1 MPEYISSAF
10 EKKATRMTLP
20 WRIPFPVWALTV
32 CLLFAAVGVAVLDD
46 YGVATDEIIQ
56 RAIGHQTVNTFLGR
70 EDALSKGK
78 ERFYSNVFEGFL
90 ALAERL
96 LGLDD
101 SRSVYLARHLL
112 THLFFLVGGFFC
124 SLLAYRL
131 FDSRLLALF
140 ALVLFLLHPRLYG
153 HSFVNSKDIPFLV
166 MFMLSLHF
174 VHRAF
179 RRDTIGAFLLCGAAV
194 GLLTNLRIMGVMLF
208 AAVLAMRACDFFQ
221 ASEPRERK
229 RLRTTGVAFL
239 IAGALTLY
247 ATSPWL
253 WRNPFEFVMGLAILS
268 RHPTRTV
275 SLFQGEPI
283 SWPEIPPHY
292 IPVWIAITTPPVT
305 LLLSL
310 AGAASVLRSLWDRPR
325 HALRNTDLRFALLL
339 VACAASTVL
348 AIVVLGSNIYN
359 GWRHVYFLYAPLC
372 LLAVFGLRWLASV
385 GGRPMLR
392 KGVYAAAAAGVA
404 VAAVETTSIHPY
416 QAAYFN
422 FLVDRRTPELLRSR
436 YSMEY
441 WGIAFREGLEHL
453 LRRHPSSPVYVG
465 GSRLHGNPAVKN
477 RKILPRADRRR
488 IVFGGKSE
496 GRWPDYYISGASS
509 FFRKRVRTRPYGPPF
524 APVVHA
530 RKLYDNT
537 ILTVTAADPS
547 LVDRAAAD
555 AYRET
560 YRSLVSTTPVARS
573 DFHLYLDGKTLT
585 YLREPCRPRDVRDP
599 FSLRVFP
606 VEAHSLA
613 HYHRRKGFE
622 PLPFEFSRYG
632 VRIDDKCMLRLR
644 LPDYPVRA
652 IETGQMKPASGR
664 LWRAAV
670 RLSPDGV
677 ASAKVREGPFPGA
690 SAKPAAESHFDL
702 YLDGDT
708 LAYVRE
714 PCAREDAATPFFL
727 HLVPRDAADLP
738 SHRKP
743 WGYDNLDFNFRK
755 AGAILDGKCLAMVEL
770 PGYEIA
776 RIRTGQFSGVL
787 GRRVRRWEAE
797 VDLRRP

>member
-1 MPEYISSAF
+1 
-10 EKKATRMTLP
+10 MTTPSTLL
-20 WRIPFPVWALTV
+20 WRVPFPLWALAV

-56 RAIGHQTVNTFLGR
+56 RSIGHETLNTFLGD
-70 EDALSKGK
+70 DALSKGK
-78 ERFYSNVFEGFL
+78 ERFYANVFEGFL
-90 ALAERL
+90 ALAEIL

-112 THLFFLVGGFFC
+112 THLFFLLGGFFC
-124 SLLAYRL
+124 SLLAYRI

-166 MFMLSLHF
+166 MFMVSLHL

-179 RRDTIGAFLLCGAAV
+179 RRDTVGAFLLCGAAV
-194 GLLTNLRIMGVMLF
+194 GLLTNFRIMGVILF
-208 AAVLAMRACDFFQ
+208 AAVPAMRACDFFL
-221 ASEPRERK
+221 ASEDRERK
-229 RLRTTGVAFL
+229 RIRTTGIVFL

-253 WRNPFEFVMGLAILS
+253 WRNPFEFVVGLAIVS
-268 RHPTRTV
+268 RFPTWTV
-275 SLFQGEPI
+275 SLFQGELI
-283 SWPEIPPHY
+283 SWSEIPPHY
-292 IPVWIAITTPPVT
+292 IPVWVAITTPPVT

-325 HALRNTDLRFALLL
+325 HALRNTDLRFAFLL
-339 VACAASTVL
+339 VACVASTVL
-348 AIVVLGSNIYN
+348 AVVVLGSNIYN

-385 GGRPMLR
+385 GGRPLLR

-416 QAAYFN
+416 QAVYFN

-441 WGIAFREGLEHL
+441 WGVAFREGLEHL
-453 LRRHPSSPVYVG
+453 LRRHPSSPVYLG
-465 GSRLHGNPAVKN
+465 ESRLHGNPAAKN
-477 RKILPRADRRR
+477 LHILPQADRRR
-488 IVFGGKSE
+488 IFFRRRSK
-496 GRWPDYYISGASS
+496 GRWADYHISGVS

-530 RKLYDNT
+530 RKLYNNT

-547 LVDRAAAD
+547 LVDQAAAD
-555 AYRET
+555 DYREI

-585 YLREPCRPRDVRDP
+585 YLREPCHPQDVRAP

-606 VEAHSLA
+606 VQAHHLA

-632 VRIDDKCMLRLR
+632 VRLDDKCMLRLR
-644 LPDYPVRA
+644 LPDYPIRT
-652 IETGQMKPASGR
+652 IETGQMKPYSDR
-664 LWRAAV
+664 LWRVAV
-670 RLSPDGV
+670 RLSPDGET
-677 ASAKVREGPFPGA
+677 SAQVREGPFPGA
-690 SAKPAAESHFDL
+690 SAKPDAESHFDL

-714 PCAREDAATPFFL
+714 PCVREDIIKSFFL
-727 HLVPRDAADLP
+727 HLLPRDEADLP
-738 SHRKP
+738 AHRKP
-743 WGYDNLDFNFRK
+743 WGYDNLDFGFSK
-755 AGAILDGKCLAMVEL
+755 AGALLDGKCLAMVEL

-776 RIRTGQFSGVL
+776 RIRTGQFSGGI
-787 GRRVRRWEAE
+787 GRRIRRWEAE

>member
-1 MPEYISSAF
+1 MAEYTRSAF
-10 EKKATRMTLP
+10 EKKAARMMPL
-20 WRIPFPVWALTV
+20 WRIPFPVWALAV

-56 RAIGHQTVNTFLGR
+56 RAIGHETLNTFLGD
-70 EDALSKGK
+70 DALSKGK
-78 ERFYSNVFEGFL
+78 ERFYANVFEGFL
-90 ALAERL
+90 ALAEDL

-166 MFMLSLHF
+166 MFMLSLHL

-179 RRDTIGAFLLCGAAV
+179 RRDTVGAFLLCGAAV

-208 AAVLAMRACDFFQ
+208 AAVPAMRACDFFL
-221 ASEPRERK
+221 ASEDHERK
-229 RLRTTGVAFL
+229 RLRITGVAFL

-253 WRNPFEFVMGLAILS
+253 WRNPFEFVVGLAVLS
-268 RHPTRTV
+268 RYPLHIV
-275 SLFQGEPI
+275 SLFQGELVR
-283 SWPEIPPHY
+283 WPEIPPHY
-292 IPVWIAITTPPVT
+292 IPVWIAVTTPPVT

-385 GGRPMLR
+385 GGRPLLR

-416 QAAYFN
+416 QAVYFN
-422 FLVDRRTPELLRSR
+422 FLADRRTPERLRSR

-453 LRRHPSSPVYVG
+453 LRRHPSSPVYLG
-465 GSRLHGNPAVKN
+465 ASRLHSNPASKN
-477 RKILPRADRRR
+477 LRILPRADRRR
-488 IVFGGKSE
+488 IVRGVRE

-530 RKLYDNT
+530 RKLYNNT
-537 ILTVTAADPS
+537 ILTVTAVDPS
-547 LVDRAAAD
+547 LVDRVAAD
-555 AYRET
+555 AYREI

-573 DFHLYLDGKTLT
+573 DFHIYLDGKTLT
-585 YLREPCRPRDVRDP
+585 YLREPCYLQDVHAP

-606 VEAHSLA
+606 VQVHDLA

-632 VRIDDKCMLRLR
+632 VRLDDKCMLRLR

-670 RLSPDGV
+670 RLSPDGA
-677 ASAKVREGPFPGA
+677 ASAEVREGPFPGA

-702 YLDGDT
+702 YLHGDT
-708 LAYVRE
+708 LAYVKE
-714 PCAREDAATPFFL
+714 PCAREDASTPFFL
-727 HLVPRDAADLP
+727 HLVPRDEADLP

-743 WGYDNLDFNFRK
+743 WGYDNLDFRFRK
-755 AGAILDGKCLAMVEL
+755 AGALLDGKCLAMVEL

-776 RIRTGQFSGVL
+776 RLRTGQFSGVF
-787 GRRVRRWEAE
+787 GQWIRKWEANI
-797 VDLRRP
+797 DLRRP